1 MSYLISP
8 TVSAMGE
15 LDFARF
21 CRLAGLPKPSRQVVR
36 LGPRGRV
43 YLDVWWEEWGVIVE
57 VEGAH
62 HDEPINAVEDA
73 LRQNCLTA
81 SAASVLRIPILG
93 LRTDPAAFMGQVREI
108 LVLRGWDSAL
118 TAVQG

>member
-1 MSYLISP
+1 
-8 TVSAMGE
+8 
-15 LDFARF
+15 
-21 CRLAGLPKPSRQVVR
+21 
-36 LGPRGRV
+36 
-43 YLDVWWEEWGVIVE
+43 VIVE

-81 SAASVLRIPILG
+81 SASSVLRIPILG

-118 TAVQG
+118 TAIQG